1 MGNRSAAASL
11 VLSLALF
18 AGCKSSSSSA
28 AAQSGGGPVSAK
40 APVETQSSIPTST
53 MTATINDPSFN
64 NMPAE
69 TLTIPAG
76 WKLDGIMLGTP
87 CNAVPWPV
95 FRAYASDGITEM
107 RAQPVLGWRWNANPK
122 AVVNTNGCLP
132 LTGQMNAAQF
142 LQYYL
147 GTIQGGVHVVGTM
160 PISARF
166 QQIAQNYAD
175 QMNAGNARLQPAL
188 QANNTADTAAI
199 RIQTV
204 NGSFVIEQRIRVQME
219 CATGSTPMDQG
230 AGKCF
235 ARVDTLRAPLGKLDA
250 LVALVDDNALP
261 KATAI
266 PQWAQAYMQRQ
277 QQQARQMMAALT
289 RQEQQENNMLNQ
301 QFQQIMQKS
310 AAEHAAFMQ
319 QQESSFQSA
328 MNNANASMN
337 AQSTAASDWV
347 DYALDQQT
355 VTGAGGTAKVSSAY
369 SQTWSNGQGQWYQTN
384 DPNSNPNGML
394 SGTWTQDTKVHGNGQ
409 PMQ

>member
-1 MGNRSAAASL
+1 MGRRSAAAS
-11 VLSLALF
+11 VLFALAVI
-18 AGCKSSSSSA
+18 AGCKSSSSAQAGPSA
-28 AAQSGGGPVSAK
+28 ASSGAMQ
-40 APVETQSSIPTST
+40 APAETQSSIPSST
-53 MTATINDPSFN
+53 MTATISDPSFN

-69 TLTIPAG
+69 TLTIPSG

-122 AVVNTNGCLP
+122 AAVNTSGCLP
-132 LTGQMNAAQF
+132 LTGQMTAAQF

-147 GTIQGGVHVVGTM
+147 GTITGGVHVVGTM

-175 QMNAGNARLQPAL
+175 QMNSGNAKLMPAL
-188 QANNTADTAAI
+188 QANNTADTAAL

-219 CATGSTPMDQG
+219 CATGSNPGMYQG

-235 ARVDTLRAPLGKLDA
+235 ARVDTLRAPQGKLDA
-250 LVALVDDNALP
+250 LVALVDDNGLP
-261 KATAI
+261 KATPI

-277 QQQARQMMAALT
+277 QQQGQQMLAALS
-289 RQEQQENNMLNQ
+289 RQEQQENSMLNQ
-301 QFQQIMQKS
+301 QFQQIMQRS
-310 AAEHAAFMQ
+310 AANHAAFMQ

-328 MNNANASMN
+328 MSNANASMN

-355 VTGAGGTAKVSSAY
+355 VSGAGGTAKVSSSY

-394 SGTWTQDTKVHGNGQ
+394 SGNWTQDTKVHGNGQ
-409 PMQ
+409 P